1 MRLRLEIRRPVHAFG
16 IIMYLFKVKTYSK
29 LHMENKGNF
38 TSFGKFLIL
47 ADLGS
52 NKMCALAVVVFV
64 YLGHLDQ
71 RWLRISPAL
80 GK

>member
-1 MRLRLEIRRPVHAFG
+1 MRLSLKIRRPVHAFG
-16 IIMYLFKVKTYSK
+16 FITYLFKVKTYSK
-29 LHMENKGNF
+29 PHMEKKGNF
-38 TSFGKFLIL
+38 TSLGKFLIL
-47 ADLGS
+47 ADLGT

-64 YLGHLDQ
+64 YLCHLDQ